1 MRITQWENNMVRWG
15 ARLPAAVPLP
25 VALCKAVITSLVVSE
40 KTQVCLQQ
48 SWDRN
53 TEERRMG
60 CKTHQRR
67 AEDESASSRSASTY
81 SW

>member
-48 SWDRN
+48 SWDQD
-53 TEERRMG
+53 TEE
-60 CKTHQRR
+60 
-67 AEDESASSRSASTY
+67 
-81 SW
+81 

>member
-1 MRITQWENNMVRWG
+1 MVRWG

-48 SWDRN
+48 SWDQD
-53 TEERRMG
+53 TEE
-60 CKTHQRR
+60 
-67 AEDESASSRSASTY
+67 
-81 SW
+81 